1 MNATAHFQARAQ
13 QRAISPAMTELILD
27 LGRANGKGDLVLTNR
42 RDLKQEIQAKKEEL
56 RILVKMLAH
65 GGAGIAVSDDT
76 LITCFHRHKKFK
88 R

>member
-13 QRAISPAMTELILD
+13 QRAISPAMTEMILN
-27 LGRANGKGDLVLTNR
+27 LGRANGKGDLVLLGTKDIEQAI
-42 RDLKQEIQAKKEEL
+42 RDRKEEL
-56 RILVKMLAH
+56 RILEKMQSH
-65 GGAGIAVSDDT
+65 GGAGIAVDDDT